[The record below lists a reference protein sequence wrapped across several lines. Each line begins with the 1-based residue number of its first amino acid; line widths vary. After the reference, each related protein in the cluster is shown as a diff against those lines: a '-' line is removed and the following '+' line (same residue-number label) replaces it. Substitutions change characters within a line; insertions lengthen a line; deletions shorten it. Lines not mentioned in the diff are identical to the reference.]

1 MNISIVEGL
10 TEKPVSDVSYKLN
23 VSSDDNSVIDQ
34 EIIHVGTDKLDIS
47 LDDSNLIEI
56 VLSDMGQLD
65 ETLNF
70 KFRIDP

>member
-23 VSSDDNSVIDQ
+23 VSSDGNSVIDQ
-34 EIIHVGTDKLDIS
+34 EIIHVGTDKLDVS

-70 KFRIDP
+70 KFKIDP

>member
-10 TEKPVSDVSYKLN
+10 TEKSVSDVSYKLN
-23 VSSDDNSVIDQ
+23 VSSDGNFLIDQ

-47 LDDSNLIEI
+47 LHDSNLIEI
-56 VLSDMGQLD
+56 IFSDIGKVD

-70 KFRIDP
+70 KFKIDS